1 MAPLRREEEM
11 RRGDG
16 KGQMMSDE
24 DPAGKRTVVITLL
37 LHAVW
42 LGHCM
47 GHCDVPPISV
57 HGMISPAV
65 RAGLGSVHV
74 PLEVQQD
81 VRGPSEFID

>member
-1 MAPLRREEEM
+1 MASLRREEEM

-42 LGHCM
+42 LGHC
-47 GHCDVPPISV
+47 DVPPISV

-81 VRGPSEFID
+81 VRGPSEFIAM